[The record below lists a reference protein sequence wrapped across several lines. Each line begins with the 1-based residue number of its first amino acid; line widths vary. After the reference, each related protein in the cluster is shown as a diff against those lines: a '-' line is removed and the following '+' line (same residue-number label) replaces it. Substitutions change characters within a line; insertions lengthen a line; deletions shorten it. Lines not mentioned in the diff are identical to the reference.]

1 MRKDLLQPT
10 KLKTSGISTQNW
22 RRLKP
27 SLCKCPMN
35 SEECALMNLAS
46 PQKIRSWKANLCT
59 SSQSLKWSILPQR
72 AFPSYLVHLLP
83 QTEPTLRRT
92 LINIMIITTTAASN
106 SILTTNSMMET
117 TNTMVSMTIVGANSN
132 NQSLV
137 VSILI
142 QMSRQLTILT
152 NSSTKM
158 NSEAK

>member
-10 KLKTSGISTQNW
+10 KLKTSGILTQNW

-27 SLCKCPMN
+27 SLFKCPMN
-35 SEECALMNLAS
+35 SEECVLMNLAS
-46 PQKIRSWKANLCT
+46 PQKIRSWKANSCT

-106 SILTTNSMMET
+106 NTLTTNSMET

-152 NSSTKM
+152 SSSTKM
-158 NSEAK
+158 NSETK